1 MSSSPDSGKQP
12 GPHEEQRNDNSSNK
26 TIKDPERSDPPLTE
40 IKGVT
45 EPEEYVEPKVE
56 EEPEK
61 NNSLPDV

>member
-1 MSSSPDSGKQP
+1 MSKATDPRQQPASPEKDKNKSSD
-12 GPHEEQRNDNSSNK
+12 R

-45 EPEEYVEPKVE
+45 DPEEYVEPKVE

-61 NNSLPDV
+61 

>member
-1 MSSSPDSGKQP
+1 MLSSIDPKQRPASP
-12 GPHEEQRNDNSSNK
+12 EEKNDKSTER

-45 EPEEYVEPKVE
+45 DPEEYVEPKVE

-61 NNSLPDV
+61 